1 MKVRTNLQNSAEPRG
16 RSLHNARRAV
26 PGAIRG
32 GGGGGGGKRET
43 LFSETS
49 SHRRSRKGSASKA
62 PRACRA
68 APRSGRAPTPTP
80 GRERCRGLTR
90 PSAGAPQPAPR
101 PRPPN
106 APRGSAAYAAAFRPS
121 ETGRSRSRPP
131 RTASSSSMPPSAG
144 QPLRRSHHGNR
155 AERPRCRPARKRQP
169 WRLRSGPARR
179 PRAASRGMRSPR
191 PRQRCHRLGASSPGW
206 DGDGRAGHRASSL
219 SGHGGFIRSQN
230 H

>member
-16 RSLHNARRAV
+16 RSLHKARRAV

-32 GGGGGGGKRET
+32 GGGGGKRET
-43 LFSETS
+43 LFSEAS

-121 ETGRSRSRPP
+121 ETGRSRSTPAPHRVLLVHAAERRAAAQEIPPWKPRRAPALSAGPETAAPALAFRPCP
-131 RTASSSSMPPSAG
+131 EASGGLSGDEVPTAPSALSPAG
-144 QPLRRSHHGNR
+144 RLVSGLGRRR
-155 AERPRCRPARKRQP
+155 E
-169 WRLRSGPARR
+169 
-179 PRAASRGMRSPR
+179 
-191 PRQRCHRLGASSPGW
+191 
-206 DGDGRAGHRASSL
+206 GRT
-219 SGHGGFIRSQN
+219 
-230 H
+230 